1 MERSAG
7 GSLIT
12 VHVRCI
18 IAALRGEIEEYL
30 DWRTARD
37 PSYLSIKQELYGA
50 RDRLTS
56 RAVHKRAMI
65 GADALVSAAAISSAK
80 RFAQIEF
87 VTDTPLGEMD
97 SDYRFPM

>member
-12 VHVRCI
+12 VHARCI
-18 IAALRGEIEEYL
+18 IAALRGKIEEYL

-50 RDRLTS
+50 RDR
-56 RAVHKRAMI
+56 
-65 GADALVSAAAISSAK
+65 
-80 RFAQIEF
+80 
-87 VTDTPLGEMD
+87 
-97 SDYRFPM
+97 